1 MSLNEHTASPGEL
14 DLTVLVTCYN
24 EAPFVVPTIEATL
37 AALEASSCTYEILV
51 IDDNSRDGSE
61 DVIRRYIA
69 EHPDKPVRLHKNVV
83 NQGLANNFIEGA
95 HMGRGK
101 YYRLCCGDN
110 PESAE
115 ALTHIFQ
122 HVGAAD
128 LVIPY
133 QLQHEVQG
141 KAPSRKNI
149 SRLFTLLVNLLSGNK
164 ILYYNSLPIFLRAHV
179 LRYPPISY
187 GFGFQADI
195 VTRLLDEDITFTQI
209 RHRGSRE
216 MKGEGSTALSMRNL
230 LSVLHTFVEIAIRR
244 LRRSLY
250 YQGQPR
256 AREIRLEQ

>member
-1 MSLNEHTASPGEL
+1 MSQTDSIPPAGEL

-24 EAPFVVPTIEATL
+24 EAPLVVPTIQATL
-37 AALEASSCTYEILV
+37 AALEASSCSYEILV
-51 IDDNSRDGSE
+51 IDDNSKDGSE
-61 DVIRRYIA
+61 DVIRRYID
-69 EHPDKPVRLHKNVV
+69 EHPDKPVRLHRNMV
-83 NQGLANNFIEGA
+83 NRGLANNFIEGA

-110 PESAE
+110 PETTE
-115 ALTHIFQ
+115 ALTHIFR

-128 LVIPY
+128 MVIPY
-133 QLQHEVQG
+133 QLQQEVQG
-141 KAPSRKNI
+141 KAPSRKLI
-149 SRLFTLLVNLLSGNK
+149 SRMFTALVNALSGNK

-216 MKGEGSTALSMRNL
+216 MKGEGSTALSVRNL
-230 LSVLHTFVEIAIRR
+230 LSVVHTFVEIIIRR
-244 LRRSLY
+244 LRRILY
-250 YQGQPR
+250 YQGKPR
-256 AREIRLEQ
+256 AREIRLED

>member
-1 MSLNEHTASPGEL
+1 MSMPDHTASVDGL

-24 EAPFVVPTIEATL
+24 EAPFVVPTIESTL
-37 AALEASSCTYEILV
+37 AALETSPCRYEILV
-51 IDDNSRDGSE
+51 IDDNSTDDSE
-61 DVIRRYIA
+61 SVIRRYLA

-83 NQGLANNFIEGA
+83 NRGLANNFIEGA

-110 PESAE
+110 PETTE
-115 ALTHIFQ
+115 ALAHIFR
-122 HVGAAD
+122 HVGVAD

-141 KAPSRKNI
+141 KAPSRKRI
-149 SRLFTLLVNLLSGNK
+149 SRLFTALVNVLSGNK

-230 LSVLHTFVEIAIRR
+230 LSVVHTFVEIMIRR
-244 LRRSLY
+244 LRRILY
-250 YQGQPR
+250 YQGRQR
-256 AREIRLEQ
+256 AREIRLDD